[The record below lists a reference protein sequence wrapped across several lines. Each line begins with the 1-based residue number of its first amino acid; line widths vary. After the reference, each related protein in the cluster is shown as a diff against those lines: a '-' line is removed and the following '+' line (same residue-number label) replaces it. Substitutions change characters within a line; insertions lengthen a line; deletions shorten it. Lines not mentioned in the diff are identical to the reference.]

1 MAPTATDD
9 FLNDARKRMVDSQL
23 RPNKVT
29 DPRILAAMRALP
41 REAFLPPALLP
52 LAYADR
58 NVPLGDGRMLL
69 QPMTLARLVQ
79 ATSPTAG
86 DRVLVVGANTGY
98 AAAVFAALGC
108 VVVALEQAGP
118 LADLAKTALAATSP
132 TGTSPAGTSPAATSP
147 AVTVATG
154 LLPAGWAAGAP
165 YDVILID
172 GAVPEVP
179 AAIAAQ
185 LNRQTGRLV
194 TIVNTGGRTSH
205 AVQAEPAA
213 TGLSVRTL
221 FDCLCPVIPA
231 FARAP
236 AFEF

>member
-1 MAPTATDD
+1 MAPTATED

-41 REAFLPPALLP
+41 REAFLPPARLP

-58 NVPLGDGRMLL
+58 NIPLGEGRMLL

-79 ATSPTAG
+79 ATSPVAG

-98 AAAVFAALGC
+98 AAALFAALGC
-108 VVVALEQAGP
+108 AVVALEQAGP
-118 LADLAKTALAATSP
+118 LADFAKTAL
-132 TGTSPAGTSPAATSP
+132 AATSP

-154 LLPAGWAAGAP
+154 PLAAGWAAGAP
-165 YDVILID
+165 YDLILID

-194 TIVNTGGRTSH
+194 AIVNTDGRTSH
-205 AVQAEPAA
+205 AIQAEPTAS
-213 TGLSVRTL
+213 GLSVRAL

>member
-58 NVPLGDGRMLL
+58 TVPLGDGRMLL

-118 LADLAKTALAATSP
+118 LADLAKTALAATF
-132 TGTSPAGTSPAATSP
+132 PAATV
-147 AVTVATG
+147 ATVTVATG
-154 LLPAGWAAGAP
+154 PLPAGWAAGAP